1 MKTMKQRAALA
12 LAAIAAIGLCA
23 AAYGSYRQ
31 LSATRA
37 DAAAAWEAVG
47 SIHAAR
53 ASSASETLD
62 DAAKVRALA
71 AADVERA
78 RAMLSQARA
87 LDASPQLLDDPQA
100 FDTYKR
106 YQGELGGALF
116 GLAFGATTP
125 AAAAVLESLRQA
137 LPRNEEALAQARER
151 YKQAADKHNALAAS
165 LPGAA
170 VALITGKGRV
180 PPAL

>member
-1 MKTMKQRAALA
+1 MTSTKQRAALA
-12 LAAIAAIGLCA
+12 LAAIAAIGICA
-23 AAYGSYRQ
+23 AGVSSYRQ

-47 SIHAAR
+47 TIHAAR
-53 ASSASETLD
+53 ASSASDTLD

-87 LDASPQLLDDPQA
+87 LDATPALLDNPQA

-125 AAAAVLESLRQA
+125 DAAAVLEQLRSA
-137 LPRNEEALAQARER
+137 LPRSEAALAQARAR
-151 YKQAADKHNALAAS
+151 YKQAADRHNALAAS

-170 VALITGKGRV
+170 VALITGNGIV